1 LKVILLQDVKNLGE
15 KGDVVDVS
23 DGYARNYLFPKNF
36 AVEATPG
43 NLAKLEQEKKAK
55 EKKLARI
62 KKEAEELAEKIKRC
76 SVTLKVK
83 GGAQGKMYGSI
94 NSKNIADA
102 LKEQHGIDIDKR
114 KIQLDEPIKAFGSY
128 EVAVK
133 LHPEVEARLTVKV
146 VEG

>member
-1 LKVILLQDVKNLGE
+1 MKVILLQDVKSLG
-15 KGDVVDVS
+15 KRGDLVNVA
-23 DGYARNYLFPKNF
+23 DGYARNFLFPRNL

-55 EKKLARI
+55 ENKLARQ
-62 KKEAEELAEKIKRC
+62 KMEAEELAARIKNL

-83 GGAQGKMYGSI
+83 AGTQGKLYGSI
-94 NSKNIADA
+94 NSKNIAEA
-102 LKEQHGIDIDKR
+102 LKEQHGIDLDRR

-128 EVAVK
+128 EVSIKV
-133 LHPEVEARLTVKV
+133 HPEVEAKLTVRV

>member
-1 LKVILLQDVKNLGE
+1 LKVILLQDVKSLG
-15 KGDVVDVS
+15 KRGDLVNVA
-23 DGYARNYLFPKNF
+23 DGYARNFLFPRNL

-55 EKKLARI
+55 ENKLARQ
-62 KKEAEELAEKIKRC
+62 KMEAEELAARIKNL

-83 GGAQGKMYGSI
+83 AGTQGKLYGSI
-94 NSKNIADA
+94 NSKNIAEA
-102 LKEQHGIDIDKR
+102 LKEQHGIDLDRR

-128 EVAVK
+128 EVSIKV
-133 LHPEVEARLTVKV
+133 HPEVEAKLTVRV